1 MLSDLF
7 IRLRSLF
14 RRGTVEAELDDELRS
29 HLEHLVEKC
38 VRSGL
43 SRDEALRRARIEFG
57 GIDQVKDECREAWG
71 VNLIETVWQD
81 LRFAVRLLSKTPLTS
96 AAALFSLALGI
107 GANTAIFSL
116 IDAVMLRMLP
126 VRDPEQLVQIK
137 FRSPQSANLRQ
148 SVTNPIWE
156 QVRDRQDVLSGVF
169 AWGPDTFDLANGGEQ
184 DSVHGI
190 YASGGYFAT
199 LGVRPAAG
207 RLLSPS
213 DDLRGCG
220 GAAVLGY
227 GFWQRRYA
235 GAPSAIG
242 SMIRLDGHQF
252 PIVGVSQRGF
262 TGADVGEPLDVAIPI
277 CAEAILH
284 GKDSFLDDRSAWWLL
299 MMGRLKP
306 GTTVEQTAA
315 RMNVLSPR
323 IFSASVPL
331 DWDSASQQL
340 FREYSLVADP
350 AGSGTAG
357 FTGIRK
363 QYGQPLEILMVVVAL
378 VLLIACANIAS
389 LQLARSAARRR
400 EIGLRMSLGAS
411 RTRLLRQV
419 LTESLA
425 LSLSGAALGALFAR
439 WGSVFLVRMVSPS
452 HDALFL
458 DLSLDTRVLVFTSA
472 IAVLTGLLFGVSP
485 ALATT
490 RTPAVAAIKETLEQ
504 AGGGR
509 SQSAAARWIIAA
521 QVALSLT
528 LLVGAGLFIRTFT
541 NLMSVD
547 AGFDRS
553 NVLLVDT
560 NIHNAQ
566 IPGPARIPFYGQMLA
581 RIQALPGVVSA
592 GQTWMRPLSG
602 SEWNNNI
609 EIPGRQLP
617 NGVDPL
623 TYLNWITPDY
633 LATMRTR
640 LTAGRSFDARDS
652 ASSLPVAIVNQTFAR
667 RFFPGENPLG
677 MRFGTGERG
686 PVRAKWLQ
694 IVGVMQD
701 AKYDDL
707 REDFVPVAYFPLAQ
721 MADVGESSTFEIRT
735 AANPS
740 SLIPAVRDAIGS
752 VNRVA
757 SLEFF
762 TLQQEADDTAIQ
774 ERLLAVLSGF
784 FGALALVLTAI
795 GLYGLMAY
803 VVTLRTR
810 EIGIRV
816 ALGASRSS
824 VLSLVLGDL
833 AALVIA
839 GSAAGAAIAFWLTR
853 YVQHLLF
860 GLPSID
866 GLSFALAAAALA
878 VIVIAASFLPARRAM
893 RVNPMVA
900 LRYE

>member
-1 MLSDLF
+1 MLSDLV
-7 IRLRSLF
+7 IRFRSLF
-14 RRGTVEAELDDELRS
+14 RRDKVEAELDDELRS
-29 HLEHLVEKC
+29 HLEQQVEKY

-43 SRDEALRRARIEFG
+43 RREEALRRARIEFG
-57 GIDQVKDECREAWG
+57 GLDQVKQDCREARG
-71 VNLIETVWQD
+71 VNLIETILQD
-81 LRFAVRLLSKTPLTS
+81 LRFAVRLLCKTPATS
-96 AAALFSLALGI
+96 TVALLSLALGI

-116 IDAVMLRMLP
+116 VDAVMLRMLP
-126 VRDPEQLVQIK
+126 VRDPGQLVQLK
-137 FRSPQSANLRQ
+137 FRSPKSANLRQ

-156 QVRDRQDVLSGVF
+156 QVRDHQDVFSGVF

-190 YASGGYFAT
+190 YASGSYFVT

-207 RLLSPS
+207 RLLIPS
-213 DDLRGCG
+213 DDVRGCG

-227 GFWQRRYA
+227 GFWQRRYG
-235 GAPSAIG
+235 GAASAIG
-242 SMIRLDGHQF
+242 SMIRLDGHPF
-252 PIVGVSQRGF
+252 PIVGVAQRGF
-262 TGADVGEPLDVAIPI
+262 TGADVGEPLDVAVPI
-277 CAEAILH
+277 CAEAIFH
-284 GKDSFLDDRSAWWLL
+284 GKDSFLDGRSTWWLL

-306 GTTVEQTAA
+306 GTTVEQAAA
-315 RMNVLSPR
+315 RLNVLSPQ

-340 FREYSLVADP
+340 FRKYSLLADP
-350 AGSGTAG
+350 AGSGTGG

-425 LSLSGAALGALFAR
+425 LSLSGTVLGAVFAR

-458 DLSLDTRVLVFTSA
+458 DLSLDMRVLAFTSA
-472 IAVLTGLLFGVSP
+472 IAVLTGLLFGVAP
-485 ALATT
+485 ALGAT
-490 RTPAVAAIKETLEQ
+490 RTPAVAAIKETQEQ

-509 SQSAAARWIIAA
+509 SRSAAVRWIVAA

-547 AGFDRS
+547 AGFDRN

-566 IPGPARIPFYGQMLA
+566 VPDSARVPLYGQMLA
-581 RIQALPGVVSA
+581 RIQTLPGVVSA

-609 EIPGRQLP
+609 EIQGRQLP
-617 NGVDPL
+617 TGVDPL

-640 LTAGRSFDARDS
+640 LISGRSFDARDS
-652 ASSLPVAIVNQTFAR
+652 ASSLPVAVVNQTFAR

-677 MRFGTGERG
+677 KRFSTGERG

-707 REDFVPVAYFPLAQ
+707 REDFVPVAYFPLVQ
-721 MADVGESSTFEIRT
+721 MADVSESSTFEIRT
-735 AANPS
+735 AADPN

-795 GLYGLMAY
+795 GLYGVMAY

-816 ALGASRSS
+816 ALGASRGS
-824 VLSLVLGDL
+824 VLSLVLRDL
-833 AALVIA
+833 AALVVV
-839 GSAAGAAIAFWLTR
+839 GSAAGAAISFWLTR

-860 GLPSID
+860 GLRPID
-866 GLSFALAAAALA
+866 GLSFVLAAAALA
-878 VIVIAASFLPARRAM
+878 VIVIAASYLPARRAM
-893 RVNPMVA
+893 RVNPTVA

>member
-1 MLSDLF
+1 MLSDLV
-7 IRLRSLF
+7 IRIRSLF
-14 RRGTVEAELDDELRS
+14 RRSAVEAELDDELRS
-29 HLEHLVEKC
+29 HLEHQVEKY

-43 SRDEALRRARIEFG
+43 SREEALRRARIEFG
-57 GIDQVKDECREAWG
+57 GIDQVKDECREARG
-71 VNLIETVWQD
+71 VNLIETVLQD
-81 LRFAVRLLSKTPLTS
+81 LRFAVRLLSKTPVTS
-96 AAALFSLALGI
+96 TVALLSLALGI

-126 VRDPEQLVQIK
+126 VRDPGQLVQIK
-137 FRSPQSANLRQ
+137 FRSPKSANPRQ

-156 QVRDRQDVLSGVF
+156 QVRDRQEVLSGVF

-184 DSVHGI
+184 ESVHGI

-199 LGVRPAAG
+199 LGVRPASG
-207 RLLSPS
+207 RLLGPS
-213 DDLRGCG
+213 DDVRGCG

-227 GFWQRRYA
+227 GFWQRRYG
-235 GAPSAIG
+235 GAASAIG
-242 SMIRLDGHQF
+242 SMIRLDGHLI
-252 PIVGVSQRGF
+252 PIVGVAQRGF

-284 GKDSFLDDRSAWWLL
+284 GKDPFLDERSTWWLL

-306 GTTVEQTAA
+306 GMTPEQAAA
-315 RMNVLSPR
+315 RMQVLSPQ
-323 IFSASVPL
+323 IFAASVPQ
-331 DWDSASQQL
+331 DWDSASQQI
-340 FREYSLVADP
+340 FRKYSLLVDP

-439 WGSVFLVRMVSPS
+439 WGSIFLMRMVSPS

-458 DLSLDTRVLVFTSA
+458 DLSLDTRVLAFTSA

-485 ALATT
+485 ALGAT
-490 RTPAVAAIKETLEQ
+490 RTPAVAAIKETLQQ

-547 AGFDRS
+547 AGFDRN

-566 IPGPARIPFYGQMLA
+566 VTEPARIPLYGQMLA

-602 SEWNNNI
+602 NEWNNNI
-609 EIPGRQLP
+609 EIQGRQLP

-640 LTAGRSFDARDS
+640 LISGRSFDARDS

-667 RFFPGENPLG
+667 RFFPGQNPLR
-677 MRFGTGERG
+677 MRFSTGERG
-686 PVRAKWLQ
+686 PVRAKWPQ

-721 MADVGESSTFEIRT
+721 MGDVSESSTFEIRT
-735 AANPS
+735 AANPDT
-740 SLIPAVRDAIGS
+740 LIPAVRDAIGS

-762 TLQQEADDTAIQ
+762 TLRQEADDTTIQ

-795 GLYGLMAY
+795 GLYGVMAY

-816 ALGASRSS
+816 ALGASRGS
-824 VLSLVLGDL
+824 VLSLVLRDL
-833 AALVIA
+833 AALVVA
-839 GSAAGAAIAFWLTR
+839 GSAGGAAIAFWLTR

-860 GLPSID
+860 GLRPID
-866 GLSFALAAAALA
+866 GLSFVLAAAALA
-878 VIVIAASFLPARRAM
+878 VIVVTASYLPARRAM

>member
-1 MLSDLF
+1 
-7 IRLRSLF
+7 
-14 RRGTVEAELDDELRS
+14 
-29 HLEHLVEKC
+29 
-38 VRSGL
+38 
-43 SRDEALRRARIEFG
+43 
-57 GIDQVKDECREAWG
+57 
-71 VNLIETVWQD
+71 
-81 LRFAVRLLSKTPLTS
+81 
-96 AAALFSLALGI
+96 
-107 GANTAIFSL
+107 
-116 IDAVMLRMLP
+116 
-126 VRDPEQLVQIK
+126 
-137 FRSPQSANLRQ
+137 
-148 SVTNPIWE
+148 
-156 QVRDRQDVLSGVF
+156 
-169 AWGPDTFDLANGGEQ
+169 
-184 DSVHGI
+184 
-190 YASGGYFAT
+190 
-199 LGVRPAAG
+199 
-207 RLLSPS
+207 
-213 DDLRGCG
+213 
-220 GAAVLGY
+220 
-227 GFWQRRYA
+227 
-235 GAPSAIG
+235 
-242 SMIRLDGHQF
+242 
-252 PIVGVSQRGF
+252 
-262 TGADVGEPLDVAIPI
+262 
-277 CAEAILH
+277 
-284 GKDSFLDDRSAWWLL
+284 
-299 MMGRLKP
+299 
-306 GTTVEQTAA
+306 
-315 RMNVLSPR
+315 
-323 IFSASVPL
+323 
-331 DWDSASQQL
+331 
-340 FREYSLVADP
+340 
-350 AGSGTAG
+350 
-357 FTGIRK
+357 
-363 QYGQPLEILMVVVAL
+363 
-378 VLLIACANIAS
+378 
-389 LQLARSAARRR
+389 
-400 EIGLRMSLGAS
+400 
-411 RTRLLRQV
+411 
-419 LTESLA
+419 
-425 LSLSGAALGALFAR
+425 
-439 WGSVFLVRMVSPS
+439 
-452 HDALFL
+452 
-458 DLSLDTRVLVFTSA
+458 
-472 IAVLTGLLFGVSP
+472 LTGLLFGVSP